1 MILTRLTVR
10 NLRNL
15 ANIELH
21 PSPKL
26 NYIIG
31 ENASGKT
38 SLLEAIYLLGTA
50 RTFRSQKGSRLI
62 SEGEQELTVFG
73 QITSSAEHRIGI
85 KKSSDHQNRIQL
97 DGRIVKRSAEL
108 ATLFPIQL
116 ITPDSFSLLTEG
128 PNQRRTFIDWSLFH
142 VEHQFHDSWQR
153 YAKLLKQRN
162 TLLKSGDKEMLRHW
176 NAGLLEAAT
185 AIDRYRKAF
194 VVQFS
199 TVVQEYLED
208 LLPSISL
215 QFSYRQGWR
224 SDMALQQAIEAAEP
238 GDIKRGFTSVGP
250 HRSDLQVSQD
260 GIPAI
265 DILSRGQ
272 QKLLVSAMKLA
283 QIGLLQ
289 HQTDKVCVVLV
300 DDLPAELDK
309 INRDKLLKMLS
320 TMETQLFITA
330 TDREI
335 ITPTFEH
342 DSKMFHVKRGNV
354 EEVV

>member
-1 MILTRLTVR
+1 
-10 NLRNL
+10 
-15 ANIELH
+15 
-21 PSPKL
+21 
-26 NYIIG
+26 
-31 ENASGKT
+31 
-38 SLLEAIYLLGTA
+38 
-50 RTFRSQKGSRLI
+50 
-62 SEGEQELTVFG
+62 
-73 QITSSAEHRIGI
+73 
-85 KKSSDHQNRIQL
+85 
-97 DGRIVKRSAEL
+97 
-108 ATLFPIQL
+108 
-116 ITPDSFSLLTEG
+116 
-128 PNQRRTFIDWSLFH
+128 
-142 VEHQFHDSWQR
+142 
-153 YAKLLKQRN
+153 
-162 TLLKSGDKEMLRHW
+162 
-176 NAGLLEAAT
+176 
-185 AIDRYRKAF
+185 
-194 VVQFS
+194 
-199 TVVQEYLED
+199 
-208 LLPSISL
+208 
-215 QFSYRQGWR
+215 
-224 SDMALQQAIEAAEP
+224 MALQQAIEAAEP